1 MEQSDGRQSI
11 SRFEATV
18 RRMALPRERN
28 LVMKNLFEPAAVEE
42 LRQRMANL
50 QPDSQ
55 PLWGKMNP
63 AQALAHCSA
72 GMQMAMGEIRPRR
85 ILMGRLFGRLAKKS
99 MIVNEKPMPRNVKTD
114 KSLLMEDE
122 RDLVVE
128 RQRLRG
134 LIGSFAAGGPAVCT
148 NHPHFFFG
156 PLTPAEWSAL
166 MYQHM
171 DHHLRQ
177 FQV

>member
-1 MEQSDGRQSI
+1 
-11 SRFEATV
+11 
-18 RRMALPRERN
+18 
-28 LVMKNLFEPAAVEE
+28 MKNLFDPATVEE
-42 LRQRMANL
+42 LRQRIANL

-72 GMQMAMGEIRPRR
+72 GIQMAMGEIRPRR
-85 ILMGRLFGRLAKKS
+85 ILLGRLFGRLAKKS
-99 MIVNEKPMPRNVKTD
+99 MIVNQKPMPRNVKTD
-114 KSLLMEDE
+114 ESLLIKDQ
-122 RDLVVE
+122 RDLAVE
-128 RQRLRG
+128 QQHLREW
-134 LIGSFAAGGPAVCT
+134 IDRFAAGGPAVCT
-148 NHPHFFFG
+148 SHPHFFFG

-166 MYQHM
+166 IYQHI